1 MLIVH
6 MLHTPPL
13 IAALFTV
20 QTGRFI
26 VHAGAARAERTT
38 KPTMTEASA
47 EFPTL
52 VAAHVLPPPESIP
65 KAIAL
70 LG

>member
-20 QTGRFI
+20 QTGRFV
-26 VHAGAARAERTT
+26 VHAGSAWAERTP

-47 EFPTL
+47 EFATL
-52 VAAHVLPPPESIP
+52 VAAHVFPPAESIP
-65 KAIAL
+65 EAVAL
-70 LG
+70 LR